1 MGLQRLYHRLIV
13 LKRNLN
19 LVMHKILRKT
29 LKYLLW
35 LSVNVSVIVSVIL
48 FIAVVNY
55 VNKLPPIE
63 ELLDDRKRGSV
74 TLLDRNN
81 EVFAWRG
88 NQFGGILKSNI
99 LNPILHD
106 AIISVE
112 DRTFYSHYG
121 VSLRGILG
129 AIRIHLREGRG
140 PFSGHGG
147 STITQQVAKILCLL
161 QGEINTQKHCRRST
175 ISRKLLEIPFALA
188 LEYAYSKKDILSIYI
203 NRVYLGSGAYGFEAA
218 SERYFNKSSS
228 ELSIGEAALLA
239 GLLKAPTRYSPIN
252 NKDLSQSRALTVL
265 KIMRDQ
271 KQISITDFEKAVKS
285 LPIIQENNINQIGSY
300 YADWVM
306 QDAPQEITTQSK
318 EDIIIRTYFDP
329 KIQKAVDNTI
339 LSFLETEIM
348 SDSKAQIAI
357 VVMSADGHVRAM
369 SGGRPSEKIP
379 GQFNRAYQAKRQPG
393 SAFKPFVYGAALD
406 IGISPNTILTDE
418 PVTIMFGE
426 NNYKEYSPKNYDN
439 KYLGPVTI
447 EEAFSKSLN
456 TVAVKVGT
464 QIGINRVKTLAKE
477 LGIETFIPSEPSI
490 ALGSSEVNLLE
501 LTTAYAGILNNGT
514 KVYAKGWRDLSV
526 KKSNEIIIKE
536 GSEQGFRV
544 FSKLAAQTLKYL
556 MFSSVET
563 GTGKNA
569 SVKNWQIAGKTGT
582 SQSFRDAWFVGFSTN
597 YVIGVW
603 MGNDDNRPL
612 KNVSG
617 GGLPAKIFSKI
628 MTKISFELATKKEIA
643 MVSPDQFDTLS
654 IYENPAAKSQILS
667 QDKIS
672 REQKNS
678 SLIGG
683 LIRALLW
690 GDQ

>member
-35 LSVNVSVIVSVIL
+35 LSVNVSVIVSMIL

-88 NQFGGILKSNI
+88 NQFGGILKSNV
-99 LNPILHD
+99 LNPVLHD

-129 AIRIHLREGRG
+129 AIRINLREGRG

-161 QGEINTQKHCRRST
+161 QGDINTQKHCRRST

-464 QIGINRVKTLAKE
+464 QIGINRVKTLARE
-477 LGIETFIPSEPSI
+477 LGIETFIPNEPSI

-526 KKSNEIIIKE
+526 KKSNEIIIRE

-582 SQSFRDAWFVGFSTN
+582 SQSFRDAWFVGFSAN

-690 GDQ
+690 GN

>member
-48 FIAVVNY
+48 FIAVINY

-88 NQFGGILKSNI
+88 NQFGGILKSNV
-99 LNPILHD
+99 LNPVLHD

-129 AIRIHLREGRG
+129 AIRINLREGRG

-161 QGEINTQKHCRRST
+161 QGDINTQKHCRRST

-271 KQISITDFEKAVKS
+271 KQISVTDFEKAVKS
-285 LPIIQENNINQIGSY
+285 LPIIQENNINEIGSY

-464 QIGINRVKTLAKE
+464 QIGINRVKTLARE

-603 MGNDDNRPL
+603 MGNDDNKPL

-654 IYENPAAKSQILS
+654 IYENPAAKFQIQS

-690 GDQ
+690 GD

>member
-48 FIAVVNY
+48 FIAVINY

-88 NQFGGILKSNI
+88 NQFGGILKSNV
-99 LNPILHD
+99 LNPVLHD

-129 AIRIHLREGRG
+129 AIRINLREGRG

-161 QGEINTQKHCRRST
+161 QDDINSQKHCRRST

-188 LEYAYSKKDILSIYI
+188 LEYAYSKKDILSVYI

-271 KQISITDFEKAVKS
+271 KQISVTDFEKAVKS
-285 LPIIQENNINQIGSY
+285 LPIIQENNINEIGSY

-339 LSFLETEIM
+339 LSFLETEII

-357 VVMSADGHVRAM
+357 VVMSADGYVRAM

-464 QIGINRVKTLAKE
+464 QIGINRVKTLARE

-556 MFSSVET
+556 MFASVET

-654 IYENPAAKSQILS
+654 IYENPAAKFQIQS

-690 GDQ
+690 GD

>member
-1 MGLQRLYHRLIV
+1 MGLQRLHHRLIV

-88 NQFGGILKSNI
+88 NQFGGILKSNV
-99 LNPILHD
+99 LNPVLHD

-129 AIRIHLREGRG
+129 AIRINLREGRG

-161 QGEINTQKHCRRST
+161 QGDINTQKHCRRST

-271 KQISITDFEKAVKS
+271 KQISVTDFEKAVKS
-285 LPIIQENNINQIGSY
+285 LPIIQENNINEIGSY

-464 QIGINRVKTLAKE
+464 QIGINRVKTLARE

-501 LTTAYAGILNNGT
+501 L
-514 KVYAKGWRDLSV
+514 
-526 KKSNEIIIKE
+526 
-536 GSEQGFRV
+536 
-544 FSKLAAQTLKYL
+544 
-556 MFSSVET
+556 
-563 GTGKNA
+563 
-569 SVKNWQIAGKTGT
+569 
-582 SQSFRDAWFVGFSTN
+582 
-597 YVIGVW
+597 
-603 MGNDDNRPL
+603 
-612 KNVSG
+612 
-617 GGLPAKIFSKI
+617 
-628 MTKISFELATKKEIA
+628 
-643 MVSPDQFDTLS
+643 
-654 IYENPAAKSQILS
+654 
-667 QDKIS
+667 
-672 REQKNS
+672 
-678 SLIGG
+678 SLIH
-683 LIRALLW
+683 I
-690 GDQ
+690 

>member
-88 NQFGGILKSNI
+88 NQFGGILKSNV
-99 LNPILHD
+99 LNPVLHD

-129 AIRIHLREGRG
+129 AIRINLREGRG

-161 QGEINTQKHCRRST
+161 QGDINTQKHCRRST

-271 KQISITDFEKAVKS
+271 KQISITDFDKAVKS
-285 LPIIQENNINQIGSY
+285 LPIIQENNINEIGSY

-306 QDAPQEITTQSK
+306 QDAPQEITKQSK

-329 KIQKAVDNTI
+329 KIQKAVDDTI

-348 SDSKAQIAI
+348 SDSKAQIAV

-464 QIGINRVKTLAKE
+464 QIGINRVKTLARE

-654 IYENPAAKSQILS
+654 IYENPAAKFQIQS

-690 GDQ
+690 GD

>member
-1 MGLQRLYHRLIV
+1 
-13 LKRNLN
+13 
-19 LVMHKILRKT
+19 MHKILRKT
-29 LKYLLW
+29 LKYFLW
-35 LSVNVSVIVSVIL
+35 LSVNVAVIVSVIL
-48 FIAVVNY
+48 LVAVVNY

-81 EVFAWRG
+81 DVFAWRG
-88 NQFGGILKSNI
+88 NQFGGILKSDN
-99 LNPILHD
+99 LNRVLHD

-121 VSLRGILG
+121 VSVRGILG
-129 AIRIHLREGRG
+129 AIRINLREGRG

-161 QGEINTQKHCRRST
+161 QSNINSQKHCRRST

-188 LEYAYSKKDILSIYI
+188 LEYAYSKEDILSIYI

-218 SERYFNKSSS
+218 SERYFNKNSS
-228 ELSIGEAALLA
+228 ELSIEEAALLA
-239 GLLKAPTRYSPIN
+239 GLLKAPTRYSPLN
-252 NKDLSQSRALTVL
+252 NKELSQARALTVL

-271 KQISITDFEKAVKS
+271 KMISITDFEKAVKS
-285 LPIIQENNINQIGSY
+285 LPVIQENNINDIGSY

-306 QDAPQEITTQSK
+306 QDAPQEITKQSK
-318 EDIIIRTYFDP
+318 EDIVIRTYFDP
-329 KIQKAVDNTI
+329 TIQKAVDDTI
-339 LSFLETEIM
+339 LSFLETEII
-348 SDSKAQIAI
+348 SESKAQIAV
-357 VVMSADGHVRAM
+357 VVMSSDGHVRAM

-406 IGISPNTILTDE
+406 VGISPNKVLTDE
-418 PVTIMFGE
+418 PVTIMFGK

-456 TVAVKVGT
+456 TVAVKVGNE
-464 QIGINRVKTLAKE
+464 IGINRVKTLARE
-477 LGIETFIPSEPSI
+477 LGIETAIPSEPSI
-490 ALGSSEVNLLE
+490 ALGSSEVSLLE

-514 KVYAKGWRDLSV
+514 KVYAKGWRDLRV
-526 KKSNEIIIKE
+526 KKDDEIIIRE

-569 SVKNWQIAGKTGT
+569 SVQDWQIAGKTGT
-582 SQSFRDAWFVGFSTN
+582 SQSFRDAWFVGFSSN

-628 MTKISFELATKKEIA
+628 MTKISFELVPNKQIA
-643 MVSPDQFDTLS
+643 MVSPDQFDTLR
-654 IYENPAAKSQILS
+654 IYENPATKFKIKS

-672 REQKNS
+672 IEPKNS

-690 GDQ
+690 GD

>member
-35 LSVNVSVIVSVIL
+35 LSVNVSVIVSMIL

-88 NQFGGILKSNI
+88 NQFGGILKSDV
-99 LNPILHD
+99 LNPVLHD

-129 AIRIHLREGRG
+129 AIRINLREGRG

-161 QGEINTQKHCRRST
+161 QGDINTQKHCRRST

-271 KQISITDFEKAVKS
+271 KQISVTDFEKAVKS
-285 LPIIQENNINQIGSY
+285 LPIIQENNINEIGSY

-418 PVTIMFGE
+418 PITIMFGE

-464 QIGINRVKTLAKE
+464 QIGINRVKTLARE

-514 KVYAKGWRDLSV
+514 KVYAKGWRDLSI

-643 MVSPDQFDTLS
+643 MVSPDQFDTLR
-654 IYENPAAKSQILS
+654 IYENPAAKFQIQS

-690 GDQ
+690 GD

>member
-88 NQFGGILKSNI
+88 NQFGGILKSNV
-99 LNPILHD
+99 LNPVLHD

-129 AIRIHLREGRG
+129 AIRINLREGRG

-161 QGEINTQKHCRRST
+161 QGDINTQKHCRRST

-271 KQISITDFEKAVKS
+271 KQISVTDFEKAVKS
-285 LPIIQENNINQIGSY
+285 LPVIQENNINEIGSY

-464 QIGINRVKTLAKE
+464 QIGINRVKTLARE

-536 GSEQGFRV
+536 GSERGFRV

-603 MGNDDNRPL
+603 MGNDDNKPL

-654 IYENPAAKSQILS
+654 IYENPAAKFQIQS

-690 GDQ
+690 GD

>member
-88 NQFGGILKSNI
+88 NQFGGILKSNV
-99 LNPILHD
+99 LNPVLHD

-129 AIRIHLREGRG
+129 AIRINLREGRG

-161 QGEINTQKHCRRST
+161 QGDINTQKHCRRST

-271 KQISITDFEKAVKS
+271 KQISVTDFEKAVNS
-285 LPIIQENNINQIGSY
+285 LPIIQENNINEIGSY

-464 QIGINRVKTLAKE
+464 QIGINRVKTLARE

-654 IYENPAAKSQILS
+654 IYENPAAKFQIQS
-667 QDKIS
+667 QDKII

-690 GDQ
+690 GD

>member
-88 NQFGGILKSNI
+88 NQFGGILKSNV

-129 AIRIHLREGRG
+129 AIRINLREGRG

-161 QGEINTQKHCRRST
+161 QGDINTQKHCRRST

-271 KQISITDFEKAVKS
+271 KQISVTDFEKAVKS
-285 LPIIQENNINQIGSY
+285 LPIIQENNINEIGSY

-464 QIGINRVKTLAKE
+464 QIGINRVKTLARE

-654 IYENPAAKSQILS
+654 IYENPAAKFQIQS

-690 GDQ
+690 GD

>member
-88 NQFGGILKSNI
+88 NQFGGILKSNV

-129 AIRIHLREGRG
+129 AIRINLREGRG

-161 QGEINTQKHCRRST
+161 QGDINTQKHCRRST

-271 KQISITDFEKAVKS
+271 KQISVTDFEKAVKS
-285 LPIIQENNINQIGSY
+285 LPIIQENNINEIGSY

-464 QIGINRVKTLAKE
+464 QIGINRVKTLARE

-617 GGLPAKIFSKI
+617 SGLPAKIFSKI

-690 GDQ
+690 GD

>member
-88 NQFGGILKSNI
+88 NQFGGILKSNV
-99 LNPILHD
+99 LNPVLHD

-129 AIRIHLREGRG
+129 AIRINLREGRG

-161 QGEINTQKHCRRST
+161 QGDINTQKHCRRST

-271 KQISITDFEKAVKS
+271 KQISVTDFEKAVKS
-285 LPIIQENNINQIGSY
+285 LPIIQENNINEIGSY

-464 QIGINRVKTLAKE
+464 QIGINRVKTLARE

-536 GSEQGFRV
+536 GSERGFRV

-603 MGNDDNRPL
+603 MGNDDNKPL

-654 IYENPAAKSQILS
+654 IYENPAAKFQIQS

-690 GDQ
+690 GD

>member
-88 NQFGGILKSNI
+88 NQFGGILKSNV
-99 LNPILHD
+99 LNPVLHD

-129 AIRIHLREGRG
+129 AIRINLREGRG

-161 QGEINTQKHCRRST
+161 QGDINTQKHCRRST

-271 KQISITDFEKAVKS
+271 KQISVTDFEKAVKS
-285 LPIIQENNINQIGSY
+285 LPIIQENNINEIGSY

-464 QIGINRVKTLAKE
+464 QIGINRVKTLARE

-628 MTKISFELATKKEIA
+628 MTKISFELATKKELA

-654 IYENPAAKSQILS
+654 IYENPAAKFQIQS

-690 GDQ
+690 GD

>member
-35 LSVNVSVIVSVIL
+35 LSVNVSVIVSMIL

-88 NQFGGILKSNI
+88 NQFGGILKSNV

-129 AIRIHLREGRG
+129 AIRINLREGRG

-161 QGEINTQKHCRRST
+161 QGDINTQKHCRRST

-285 LPIIQENNINQIGSY
+285 LPIIQENNINEIGSY

-464 QIGINRVKTLAKE
+464 QIGINRVKTLARE

-654 IYENPAAKSQILS
+654 IYENPAAKFQIQS

-690 GDQ
+690 GD

>member
-35 LSVNVSVIVSVIL
+35 LSVNVSVIVSMIL

-88 NQFGGILKSNI
+88 NQFGGILKSNV

-129 AIRIHLREGRG
+129 AIRINLREGRG

-161 QGEINTQKHCRRST
+161 QGDINTQKHCRRST

-271 KQISITDFEKAVKS
+271 KQISVTDFEKAVKS
-285 LPIIQENNINQIGSY
+285 LPIIQENNINEIGSY

-464 QIGINRVKTLAKE
+464 QIGINRVKTLARE
-477 LGIETFIPSEPSI
+477 LGIETFIPNEPSI

-526 KKSNEIIIKE
+526 KKSNEIIIRE

-603 MGNDDNRPL
+603 MGNDDNSPL

-654 IYENPAAKSQILS
+654 IYENPAAKFQILS

-690 GDQ
+690 GD

>member
-88 NQFGGILKSNI
+88 NQFGGILKSNV

-129 AIRIHLREGRG
+129 AIRINLREGRG

-161 QGEINTQKHCRRST
+161 QGDINTQKHCRRST

-252 NKDLSQSRALTVL
+252 NKDLSHSRALTVL

-271 KQISITDFEKAVKS
+271 KQISVTDFEKAVKS
-285 LPIIQENNINQIGSY
+285 LPIIQENNINEIGSY

-418 PVTIMFGE
+418 PITIMFGE

-464 QIGINRVKTLAKE
+464 QIGINRVKTLARE
-477 LGIETFIPSEPSI
+477 LGIETFIPNEPSI

-556 MFSSVET
+556 MFASVET

-654 IYENPAAKSQILS
+654 IYENPAAKFQIQS

-690 GDQ
+690 GD

>member
-88 NQFGGILKSNI
+88 NQFGGILKSNV
-99 LNPILHD
+99 LNPVLHD

-129 AIRIHLREGRG
+129 AIRINLREGRG

-161 QGEINTQKHCRRST
+161 QGDINTQKHCRRST

-285 LPIIQENNINQIGSY
+285 LPIIQENNINEIGSY

-464 QIGINRVKTLAKE
+464 QIGINRVKTLARE

-654 IYENPAAKSQILS
+654 IYENPAAKFQIQS

-690 GDQ
+690 GD

>member
-88 NQFGGILKSNI
+88 NQFGGILKSNV
-99 LNPILHD
+99 LNPVLHD

-129 AIRIHLREGRG
+129 AIRINLREGRG

-161 QGEINTQKHCRRST
+161 QGDINTQKHCRRST

-271 KQISITDFEKAVKS
+271 KQISVTDFEKAVKS
-285 LPIIQENNINQIGSY
+285 LPIIQENNINEIGSY

-464 QIGINRVKTLAKE
+464 QIGINRVKTLARE

-556 MFSSVET
+556 MFSSVES

-603 MGNDDNRPL
+603 MGNDDNKPL

-654 IYENPAAKSQILS
+654 IYENPAAKFQIQS

-690 GDQ
+690 GD

>member
-88 NQFGGILKSNI
+88 NQFGGILKSNV
-99 LNPILHD
+99 LNPVLHD

-129 AIRIHLREGRG
+129 AIRINLREGRG

-161 QGEINTQKHCRRST
+161 QGDINTQKHCRRST

-239 GLLKAPTRYSPIN
+239 GLLKAPSRYSPIN

-271 KQISITDFEKAVKS
+271 KQISVTDFEKAVKS
-285 LPIIQENNINQIGSY
+285 LPIIQENNINEIGSY

-464 QIGINRVKTLAKE
+464 QIGINRVKTLARE
-477 LGIETFIPSEPSI
+477 LGIDTFIPTEPSI
-490 ALGSSEVNLLE
+490 ALGSSEVSLLE

-556 MFSSVET
+556 MFASVET

-654 IYENPAAKSQILS
+654 IYENPAAKFQIQS

-690 GDQ
+690 GD

>member
-35 LSVNVSVIVSVIL
+35 LSVNVSVIVSMIL

-88 NQFGGILKSNI
+88 NQFGGILKSNV
-99 LNPILHD
+99 LNPVLHD

-121 VSLRGILG
+121 ISLRGILG
-129 AIRIHLREGRG
+129 AIRINLREGRG

-161 QGEINTQKHCRRST
+161 QGDINTQKHCRRST

-271 KQISITDFEKAVKS
+271 KQISVTDFEKAVKS
-285 LPIIQENNINQIGSY
+285 LPIIQENNINEIGSY

-464 QIGINRVKTLAKE
+464 QIGINRVKTLARE

-654 IYENPAAKSQILS
+654 IYENPAAKFQIQS

-690 GDQ
+690 GD

>member
-88 NQFGGILKSNI
+88 NQFGGILKSNV
-99 LNPILHD
+99 LNPVLHD

-129 AIRIHLREGRG
+129 AIRINLREGRG

-161 QGEINTQKHCRRST
+161 QGDINTQKHCRRST

-271 KQISITDFEKAVKS
+271 KQISVTDFEKAVKS
-285 LPIIQENNINQIGSY
+285 LPIIQENNINEIGSY

-464 QIGINRVKTLAKE
+464 QIGINRVKTLARE

-526 KKSNEIIIKE
+526 KKSNEIIIRE

-654 IYENPAAKSQILS
+654 IYENPAAKFQIQS

-690 GDQ
+690 GD